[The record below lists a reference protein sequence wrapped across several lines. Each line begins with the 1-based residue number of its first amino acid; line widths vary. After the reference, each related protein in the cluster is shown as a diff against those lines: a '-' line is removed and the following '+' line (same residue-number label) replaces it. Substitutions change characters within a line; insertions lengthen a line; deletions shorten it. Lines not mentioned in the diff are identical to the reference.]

1 MTTEGCPFYSKKV
14 SLSCYVFTSGRYK
27 SLPAF
32 INNQSVGNAS
42 FTIGGDGN
50 IDCMDIVGPP
60 IQLQPR
66 TTKCI
71 NCMFC
76 VFGCPGSKFSVSET
90 YEISSHCNDNSGD
103 SDWGPIPEKVN
114 QAFKGNLLTDGD
126 FQSAS
131 FFNPLGR
138 YQGFEDFTSVD
149 ETKNIAVW
157 LGNTVKFL
165 LGGNSRVSLEI
176 PIDIPG
182 ADRDGRLDVTGLKD
196 DYLIACETKT
206 TFKDLMSD
214 KRFVE
219 QMSGYEKKLSE
230 ETTPKGIRYKQYLV
244 IGGAETDLLPPG
256 DPRSTSVL
264 GNESEFFY
272 KLLYKH
278 RIQFISAKVFLLL
291 GMKALL
297 QSGPYDLES
306 ELNKLLG
313 PEEAGLLTSGS
324 IGHK

>member
-14 SLSCYVFTSGRYK
+14 SLSCYVFTAGRYK

-32 INNQSVGNAS
+32 INHQPAGNAS
-42 FTIGGDGN
+42 FTITGNGN
-50 IDCMDIVGPP
+50 IECMDIVGPP
-60 IQLQPR
+60 IQAQPR

-103 SDWGPIPEKVN
+103 SDWGPLPEKVSK
-114 QAFKGNLLTDGD
+114 AFKGNLLADGD
-126 FQSAS
+126 FQSAN

-157 LGNTVKFL
+157 LGNTVKYL
-165 LGGNSRVSLEI
+165 LGPKSRVSLEI

-206 TFKDLMSD
+206 SFRDLMSD

-219 QMSGYEKKLSE
+219 QMAGYDKKLLE
-230 ETTPKGIRYKQYLV
+230 ETDSKGIRYKQYLV
-244 IGGAETDLLPPG
+244 IGGPETDLLPPE
-256 DPRSTSVL
+256 DPRSTSIL
-264 GNESEFFY
+264 GNESALFY
-272 KLLYKH
+272 KLLKNH
-278 RIQFISAKVFLLL
+278 SIQFISAKVFLLL

-297 QSGPYDLES
+297 QSEPFDLEA
-306 ELNKLLG
+306 ELENLLG
-313 PEEAGLLTSGS
+313 SNNAGLLTSGA
-324 IGHK
+324 IAHE

>member
-1 MTTEGCPFYSKKV
+1 MITEGCPFYSKKV
-14 SLSCYVFTSGRYK
+14 SLSCYVFTTARFK

-32 INNQSVGNAS
+32 INNQTGGNAS
-42 FTIGGDGN
+42 FTIAGNGN
-50 IDCMDIVGPP
+50 IECMDIVGPP
-60 IQLQPR
+60 IQVQPKI
-66 TTKCI
+66 TMCI

-76 VFGCPGSKFSVSET
+76 VFGCPGSKFSVSKT

-114 QAFKGNLLTDGD
+114 RAFKGNLLTDGD
-126 FQSAS
+126 FQSAN

-138 YQGFEDFTSVD
+138 YQGFADFTSVD

-157 LGNTVKFL
+157 LANTVKFL

-182 ADRDGRLDVTGLKD
+182 ADRNGRLDVTGLKD
-196 DYLIACETKT
+196 KYLIACETKT
-206 TFKDLMSD
+206 TLKDLMSD

-219 QMSGYEKKLSE
+219 QMSGYEKKLLE
-230 ETTPKGIRYKQYLV
+230 ETGPKGIRYKQYLV
-244 IGGAETDLLPPG
+244 IGGPETDLLPPE
-256 DPRSTSVL
+256 DPRSTSIL
-264 GNESEFFY
+264 GNESELFY
-272 KLLYKH
+272 KLLNNH

-297 QSGPYDLES
+297 QSEPYELEN
-306 ELNKLLG
+306 ELNNLLG
-313 PEEAGLLTSGS
+313 PKQAGLLTSGAVD
-324 IGHK
+324 HR